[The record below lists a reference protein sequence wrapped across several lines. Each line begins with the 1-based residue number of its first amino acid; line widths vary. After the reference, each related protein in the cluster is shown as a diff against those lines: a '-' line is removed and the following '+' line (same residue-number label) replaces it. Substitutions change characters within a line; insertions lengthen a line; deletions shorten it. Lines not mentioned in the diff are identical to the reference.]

1 MSSSVQ
7 AQVQAS
13 DSRQKSQLVA
23 GAVAGPFFVVVS
35 LAQIPFRDG
44 FDMTRHA
51 FSFLLNGPGGWLQA
65 INFVV
70 TGALFL
76 VASRALG
83 DALAGRGGV
92 VAGVLLGAVGCGLV
106 VAGLFAPQ
114 PSYGYPPGAPD
125 GMPKELTTSSIVH
138 GIAFVASVLSY
149 CAALAVTAWR
159 LRQLGDQKWAGVCA
173 GAALILLV
181 VPATQ
186 STGAGTV
193 VIYVA
198 LTAAFLATSGL
209 MLHLRRVE
217 GLLK

>member
-7 AQVQAS
+7 AQVQVLN
-13 DSRQKSQLVA
+13 SRQKSQLLA
-23 GAVAGPFFVVVS
+23 GAVAGPIFVAVS

-76 VASRALG
+76 FASPGLRA
-83 DALAGRGGV
+83 ALAGRTGV
-92 VAGVLLGAVGCGLV
+92 VAGVLLGAVGCGLI

-114 PSYGYPPGAPD
+114 PSYGYPPSAPE
-125 GMPKELTTSSIVH
+125 GMPKDLTISSIVH
-138 GIAFVASVLSY
+138 GIAFIASVLSY
-149 CAALAVTAWR
+149 CATLAITAWR
-159 LRQLGDQKWAGVCA
+159 LGQLGDRKWAGVCA
-173 GAALILLV
+173 GAALILLAI
-181 VPATQ
+181 PATQ

-198 LTAAFLATSGL
+198 VTAAFLATSGL
-209 MLHLRRVE
+209 MLHLRR
-217 GLLK
+217 GRTS